1 MQMERK
7 KSRSERKVSK
17 KQFIEESD
25 EDDEVI
31 SNIGG
36 NNFTDDLSELDD
48 KMKTGSINDNFR

>member
-31 SNIGG
+31 CNIGG
-36 NNFTDDLSELDD
+36 NNFTDDLSELVD

>member
-48 KMKTGSINDNFR
+48 KIKTGSINDNFR

>member
-1 MQMERK
+1 MERK